1 MESFPRDEQSR
12 FLAPSASLPGV
23 TVLNKNQIIVA
34 ATVHMVDDQVHY
46 DIYAA
51 YQARAQN

>member
-1 MESFPRDEQSR
+1 MVLRQKEVKVMESFPRDEHSR

-34 ATVHMVDDQVHY
+34 ATVHMVDD
-46 DIYAA
+46 
-51 YQARAQN
+51 